1 MSENGDDLPNDPLAL
16 GRGDEDAD
24 DDAPDNGRGVF
35 EPGTLRPD
43 RYPSKK
49 HSTWIQWKQH
59 FLWLADTNGWDDITA
74 IRALPT
80 CLTPW
85 ALDKFT
91 AMPARFTRQVGR
103 NLPPTLARVF
113 EYLDPRMSPYR
124 DQRTARAEFKALMQS
139 DKEETREFSRRVR
152 ALGDI
157 AHTHMNALSLD
168 DMNREQFIDG
178 LFDPDIY
185 ELLLREDPQTF
196 DEAVNRALSLEA
208 IKKGSR
214 FRQRKRISAIRTMAE
229 ATSSPPVVAQ
239 PLPSQASRGVQGTSI
254 AQMPLTN
261 DALGTKIDKLVDS
274 QEKFMSNISSMM
286 SRFVSSVIPGPP
298 AEQAHAPQYTGKQLF
313 NPYPPDSRYGQGFAS
328 ASRPQGQ
335 YNPGQQRRQGGT
347 GCFYC
352 GSSDHF
358 KRECPLLAN
367 SPLN

>member
-1 MSENGDDLPNDPLAL
+1 MGENGDDLPNNPLAL
-16 GRGDEDAD
+16 DRADQDAD
-24 DDAPDNGRGVF
+24 DDAPENGQGVF
-35 EPGTLRPD
+35 GQGTLRPD

-49 HSTWIQWKQH
+49 HSTWTQWKHH

-80 CLTPW
+80 CLTSW
-85 ALDKFT
+85 ALDEFT
-91 AMPARFTRQVGR
+91 AMSARFTRQVGR

-113 EYLDPRMSPYR
+113 EYLDPRVSPYR
-124 DQRTARAEFKALMQS
+124 EQRTARNEIEALMQG

-157 AHTHMNALSLD
+157 AHTLMNALSRD

-178 LFDPDIY
+178 LFDSDIY

-208 IKKGSR
+208 ITKSSR
-214 FRQRKRISAIRTMAE
+214 FRQRKRTSAIRTMAD
-229 ATSSPPVVAQ
+229 ATSFPPVVAQ
-239 PLPSQASRGVQGTSI
+239 PLHSQTSRGVQGIPI

-286 SRFVSSVIPGPP
+286 SRFVSSVIPGPS
-298 AEQAHAPQYTGKQLF
+298 AEQAHAPQNTGKQLF

-328 ASRPQGQ
+328 GSRPQGQ
-335 YNPGQQRRQGGT
+335 YNPGQQRQQGGT
-347 GCFYC
+347 GCLHC